1 VVKFERHGDD
11 VVIYKKFRKR
21 AQKHLFGTSNAW
33 PKKDDVTLILFR
45 DARRKI
51 FG

>member
-1 VVKFERHGDD
+1 MMSSSTKNSEKGHKNT
-11 VVIYKKFRKR
+11 YLN
-21 AQKHLFGTSNAW
+21 LFGTSNAW